1 MFDEKKKKKRLGALI
16 KELGKVE
23 DAEERA
29 KLIAEINGLLPD
41 DLKLGVTDDEE
52 DAEEAAEEA
61 AESEEPAETESE
73 PAGEAEAEEPSEAA
87 EPADADAPQIETEE
101 ATEEE
106 AEDASPVETV
116 EMTEEEAEE
125 AQKDIA
131 EANTNEVEE
140 PIVDRD
146 EDRWQALSARISTI
160 EEIVNDLLQKQ
171 AENAEAV
178 RKDNAQDFGG
188 IPPAQPSGED
198 ERDNYWTRVYA
209 GGNYKK
215 YI

>member
-1 MFDEKKKKKRLGALI
+1 MFEERKKKKRLGALI

-23 DAEERA
+23 DAEERE
-29 KLIAEINGLLPD
+29 KLIAEINELLPD
-41 DLKLGVTDDEE
+41 DLKLGATDDEE
-52 DAEEAAEEA
+52 DAEEAAEA
-61 AESEEPAETESE
+61 
-73 PAGEAEAEEPSEAA
+73 AEAEEPAA
-87 EPADADAPQIETEE
+87 EEPADADAPQIETEE

-106 AEDASPVETV
+106 AEEASPVETV

>member
-1 MFDEKKKKKRLGALI
+1 MFEERKKKKRLGALI

-23 DAEERA
+23 DAEERE
-29 KLIAEINGLLPD
+29 KLIAEINELLPD
-41 DLKLGVTDDEE
+41 DLKLGATDDEE
-52 DAEEAAEEA
+52 DAEEAAEA
-61 AESEEPAETESE
+61 
-73 PAGEAEAEEPSEAA
+73 AEAEEPAEPEPEPEPAEEAEEPA
-87 EPADADAPQIETEE
+87 AEEPADADAPQIETEE

-106 AEDASPVETV
+106 AEEASPVETV